1 MQILLYAGLELG
13 KLRSKF
19 NKACAA
25 IERDDFR
32 SVDMKKL
39 APTVYYRAKLDDASR
54 LLVRF
59 VRHGGQTA
67 CLVLEVIANHAY
79 DKSRF
84 LRGARVDEALI
95 TDATVDEAQAS
106 AEAVRY
112 LHPGRGEFHML
123 EQPISFDDAQE
134 TIYHQPP
141 PLILVGSAGSG
152 KTALTLAKLR
162 QASGQVL

>member
-1 MQILLYAGLELG
+1 MQILLYAGLAPG

-19 NKACAA
+19 DKVCAA

-67 CLVLEVIANHAY
+67 CLVLEVIAHHAY

-106 AEAVRY
+106 A
-112 LHPGRGEFHML
+112 
-123 EQPISFDDAQE
+123 
-134 TIYHQPP
+134 
-141 PLILVGSAGSG
+141 
-152 KTALTLAKLR
+152 
-162 QASGQVL
+162 

>member
-1 MQILLYAGLELG
+1 MKRCRNFFPLTSTMQILLYAGLEPG
-13 KLRSKF
+13 KLHSKF
-19 NKACAA
+19 NKVYAA

-32 SVDMKKL
+32 SVELKKL
-39 APTVYYRAKLDDASR
+39 APTPYYRAKLDDASR
-54 LLVRF
+54 LLLRF
-59 VRHGGQTA
+59 VHHGGQTA
-67 CLVLEVIANHAY
+67 CLVLEVIAHHAY

-95 TDATVDEAQAS
+95 TDPTVQEAQAS

-134 TIYHQPP
+134 PSTSRARRSFWW
-141 PLILVGSAGSG
+141 GRRAR
-152 KTALTLAKLR
+152 AKR
-162 QASGQVL
+162 R